1 MSRRETFRRLANIG
15 EDPEKLSAILIAHEH
30 SDHISGLPTL
40 MKKLGI
46 TKQQDEEWHRTHL
59 TLSELRAQA
68 LAGTK
73 HINAQ
78 SLAAGFLAWC
88 VQQGWLRQ
96 KGKQYFATQEGE
108 TELRQRFGIEL

>member
-1 MSRRETFRRLANIG
+1 MARRIHHMGMTLTP
-15 EDPEKLSAILIAHEH
+15 EDHARFHDQAPPLTPEKHDA
-30 SDHISGLPTL
+30 L

-73 HINAQ
+73 HINPQA
-78 SLAAGFLAWC
+78 LAAGFLAWC

-96 KGKQYFATQEGE
+96 KGKQYLATQEGE
-108 TELRQRFGIEL
+108 TELRQRFGIQL